1 MYHEVQ
7 NQTHSSMHT
16 QGLLLTHSERQ
27 RSSLKKKNNQLSD
40 AHFYTFK
47 ILSVMML

>member
-27 RSSLKKKNNQLSD
+27 RSSLKKKIISYQML
-40 AHFYTFK
+40 TFTHLK
-47 ILSVMML
+47 SYL